1 MKKTIVLIISIL
13 LITMITYSI
22 KFFPASTSISLKIF
36 FNLLNATVAI
46 IAMKL
51 TGIKLK
57 IDFKNKKQYI
67 IGLIIGI
74 SLSLCII
81 IIPIMFG
88 ISIVGTHM
96 EFKWSML
103 IYKLLFYMLIIG
115 PVEELIFRVYVQDT
129 CMRFFNNKW
138 IGVIISSLL
147 FGAWHLINGS
157 LIQMLLATCIGLI
170 FGFCKY
176 LIKDC
181 KYISLSIAHGIY
193 DFSNVLAR
201 MFLI

>member
-1 MKKTIVLIISIL
+1 MCSTVKRPDVPLECRRKTPCISK
-13 LITMITYSI
+13 TTPCS
-22 KFFPASTSISLKIF
+22 P
-36 FNLLNATVAI
+36 
-46 IAMKL
+46 
-51 TGIKLK
+51 
-57 IDFKNKKQYI
+57 
-67 IGLIIGI
+67 
-74 SLSLCII
+74 LSLAL
-81 IIPIMFG
+81 IP
-88 ISIVGTHM
+88 M

-103 IYKLLFYMLIIG
+103 IYKLLFYILIIG